1 MSKKTKEQQK
11 GEKTYQIRPLFK
23 DKFRPQEAKEKIEK
37 IVRKKLVGTTV
48 NIAEINNLCK
58 EISDETKQ
66 ELKALGKDKRYKFVV

>member
-1 MSKKTKEQQK
+1 
-11 GEKTYQIRPLFK
+11 
-23 DKFRPQEAKEKIEK
+23 
-37 IVRKKLVGTTV
+37 VGTTV